1 MARPFDP
8 GDSVAAR
15 IFDDF
20 PEHVQED
27 ELFQRLFDHLFD
39 PDNSWDEAHEWEKA
53 LDAYLDSEWD
63 LDLDH
68 FFEWEDW
75 RESYDAHAS

>member
-8 GDSVAAR
+8 ADNVAAR
-15 IFDDF
+15 IFDEF

-27 ELFQRLFDHLFD
+27 EIFQRLFDHLFD
-39 PDNSWDEAHEWEKA
+39 SENNFDQMRQWEKQ
-53 LDAYLDSEWD
+53 LDDYLDSEWD
-63 LDLDH
+63 LDLDDY
-68 FFEWEDW
+68 FDWDDW